1 MVDFSPAEL
10 EFLRVIL
17 DAILHSETRQI
28 TQTAALFKS
37 SFVRIKKVTQQVK
50 LDVVFTFLKPFSPL
64 QNYQ

>member
-37 SFVRIKKVTQQVK
+37 SFVRIKKVTQQV
-50 LDVVFTFLKPFSPL
+50 
-64 QNYQ
+64 